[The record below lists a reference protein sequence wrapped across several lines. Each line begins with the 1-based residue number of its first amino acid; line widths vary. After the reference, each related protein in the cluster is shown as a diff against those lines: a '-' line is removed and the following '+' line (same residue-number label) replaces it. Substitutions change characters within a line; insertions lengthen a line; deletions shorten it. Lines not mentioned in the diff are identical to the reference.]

1 VAARLARRIAKL
13 IIWEAVHYVAFLFNV
28 PIALSLLLMV
38 GMIAVVLELV
48 YGVAA
53 FDRVTRLLFIGI
65 GKNRSEGTLE
75 LGEILRLYAWVS
87 LALFLSGEVMRA
99 ALRLKPMSLRRH
111 LSTLFIIVTLG
122 WGLILVHAP
131 FFGASSRDF
140 AQAVVIFYLLGV
152 GGCGIGAVVAHV
164 ARALVDRLFPPP
176 EGGTG
181 T

>member
-1 VAARLARRIAKL
+1 MAVGLARRIAKL
-13 IIWEAVHYVAFLFNV
+13 ITWEAVHYVAFLFNV

-38 GMIAVVLELV
+38 GMIAVVLEAV

-53 FDRVTRLLFIGI
+53 FDRMTRLLFI
-65 GKNRSEGTLE
+65 GKNRSEGTLQ

-87 LALFLSGEVMRA
+87 LALFLCGEVTRA
-99 ALRLKPMSLRRH
+99 ALRLKPMSLQRH
-111 LSTLFIIVTLG
+111 LLTLFIIVTLG

-164 ARALVDRLFPPP
+164 ARALVDRLSPRP
-176 EGGTG
+176 EGGAG